1 MAIQY
6 SSTNN
11 FQTKLFNV
19 TVNEYFETVFNE
31 LVSQY
36 LLTSAKGGSGFGF
49 EKTPILQE
57 SIIEYEDMPYHIH
70 ILNGMIP
77 ALKIYERQLQENGQ
91 INHESISTLLKVL
104 LVGFTFHDLN
114 KLVGKS
120 LEDGVKEDLS
130 QLCKKLKIEN
140 FFAKW
145 KNWLNEISYVILCT
159 EKRTSGF
166 ALKYGDLKDDY
177 IQDTIKN
184 VSRLADVFASQS
196 NFDDVADFYHSIC
209 KIKYDFE
216 RLDEIM
222 DLSYISISPNIYTL
236 LSQKLLQT
244 AQNYILSTRREDI
257 LFHLR
262 NGFVFVGKALSKE
275 EQEMI
280 IDNFVNDDS
289 TFDVESLVQINSS
302 RSCQFGFV
310 SYRKLTPDLLEN
322 ILELGFNKRNK
333 IKFFEILKD
342 ANTPD
347 TKGFETIQYLIEE
360 FDLPFSS
367 KLVDEKSKKKPIN
380 EQKYFFPLVDN
391 SWQKEDENKFL
402 RLFGL
407 SRIKYLLQNK
417 RNVGKWKDELT
428 EVWDSYSILSEQ
440 QTNHFK
446 NSYSKATI
454 AGLLKSIEILE
465 NEEDLEEY
473 IILYKNEICKE
484 FEKDTSPR
492 LEEELKWFCRTFLDG
507 NFERNFNE
515 MMRSFEIPVKKE
527 MCAFTGGKAYSKYED
542 AKTHGVNA
550 LGFNN
555 RTFNKLSLKA
565 KQNKISDLFS
575 AELEIRNY
583 LQSKSDFTS
592 CIYYD
597 FCEYTIHLH
606 KENTL
611 EVLNRISKGTDAV
624 IDKANYRIEVKD
636 SKTKMDFN
644 LYNVSFENIGYNIS
658 DNVKFVLEKLEI
670 IQQTGLRIFTT
681 GIISPYIS
689 HNEIFVFENCLPI
702 IKRLGWD
709 KVRIDEIK
717 ERIKEIELLA
727 ALSKGKTK
735 RSIVSTSLL
744 LGYSQNVRAV
754 FTALAQLDDKNKN
767 QAFEKL
773 KNSIH
778 LLKRFRNYDMS
789 TMKQL
794 AEIARQMV
802 RPKSNTAS
810 QSSRIIRDALDIVKK
825 LYKEG
830 YTKTEDRETY
840 IGQICGAMEQILRSN
855 QGDSNFVKP
864 FAESVYDE
872 LFVKEWKM
880 KMPNSNRLRDWVNE
894 FAYWYKEEGWTYVRK
909 IQINIAIRTLK
920 EEQQE
925 ITEDAIIEWLKQ
937 SSSNDKK
944 AIDKYENE
952 YRTAYQT
959 IISKS

>member
-1 MAIQY
+1 MKIQY

-11 FQTKLFNV
+11 FKTKLFNV
-19 TVNEYFETVFNE
+19 TVNEYFDTVFKE
-31 LVSQY
+31 LVEKY
-36 LLTSAKGGSGFGF
+36 LLISAKGGSGFGF
-49 EKTPILQE
+49 EHSPKLQE
-57 SIIEYEDMPYHIH
+57 SIIKYEDMPYHIH

-77 ALKIYERQLQENGQ
+77 ALKIYEQQLQENGQ
-91 INHESISTLLKVL
+91 INHKSIPTLLKVL

-120 LEDGVKEDLS
+120 LEDGVNEDLI
-130 QLCKKLKIEN
+130 QLCKKLKVEG
-140 FFAKW
+140 FFKEW
-145 KNWLNEISYVILCT
+145 KSWLNEISYVILCT

-166 ALKYGDLKDDY
+166 ALKYDDLKDDY
-177 IQDTIKN
+177 VQDTIKN

-196 NFDDVADFYHSIC
+196 NFDDVADFYHSIS
-209 KIKYDFE
+209 KIKYDYE

-244 AQNYILSTRREDI
+244 AQNYILSTRKEDI

-275 EQEMI
+275 EQEI
-280 IDNFVNDDS
+280 IIENFVNDDS
-289 TFDVESLVQINSS
+289 TFDVESLVQINSR

-310 SYRKLTPDLLEN
+310 SYRKLTPS
-322 ILELGFNKRNK
+322 ILEKILEVGFRKTNQIN
-333 IKFFEILKD
+333 FFEILKD

-347 TKGFETIQYLIEE
+347 TKGFEVIQELIEE
-360 FDLPFSS
+360 YELPFNAFLP
-367 KLVDEKSKKKPIN
+367 KKNKKKPIN
-380 EQKYFFPLVDN
+380 QQVYIFLINDN
-391 SWQKEDENKFL
+391 AWDNEDHNKFL
-402 RLFGL
+402 RFFGL
-407 SRIKYLLQNK
+407 TRIKYLLQNK
-417 RNVGKWKDELT
+417 RKVKKWKNELS
-428 EVWDSYSILSEQ
+428 EVWEKSKILSEQ
-440 QTNHFK
+440 DLSYFT
-446 NSYSKATI
+446 NSYTKATI
-454 AGLLKSIEILE
+454 AALLKTIELFE
-465 NEEDLEEY
+465 NEENFELF
-473 IILYKNEICKE
+473 ITNHKKEICDE
-484 FEKDTSPR
+484 LEKDTSPR
-492 LEEELKWFCRTFLDG
+492 LEGEIKWFCNAFFDG
-507 NFERNFNE
+507 NFEKDFHE
-515 MMRSFEIPVKKE
+515 MMRSFEIPIKKE

-542 AKTHGVNA
+542 AKTHGVLA

-555 RTFNKLSLKA
+555 KTFNRLNSKA
-565 KQNKISDLFS
+565 KKNNISDLFS
-575 AELEIRNY
+575 SELEIRNY

-611 EVLNRISKGTDAV
+611 EVLNRISKGTGAV
-624 IDKANYRIEVKD
+624 IDKTNYRIEVKD

-658 DNVKFVLEKLEI
+658 DNVKFVLERLEI

-689 HNEIFVFENCLPI
+689 HKEIFVFENSLPI

-709 KVRIDEIK
+709 KVRIDEVK
-717 ERIKEIELLA
+717 ERIQEIELLK
-727 ALSKGKTK
+727 ALSKGKT
-735 RSIVSTSLL
+735 RQTVSTSLI
-744 LGYSQNVRAV
+744 LGYSQNVRTV
-754 FTALAQLDDKNKN
+754 FTAFAQLEKDK
-767 QAFEKL
+767 EKTREL
-773 KNSIH
+773 LQNSIH
-778 LLKRFRNYDMS
+778 ILKRFRNYDMS

-802 RPKSNTAS
+802 RPKSTTAS

-830 YTKTEDRETY
+830 KTSAEYRDTN
-840 IGQICGAMEQILRSN
+840 IGQISGAMEQILRTN
-855 QGDSNFVKP
+855 QGDSDFVQP

-872 LFVKEWKM
+872 LFVKEWNRKI
-880 KMPNSNRLRDWVNE
+880 PNTNRIRDWINE
-894 FAYWYKEEGWTYVRK
+894 FAFWYKAEGKKDSER
-909 IQINIAIRTLK
+909 INQLVVNKAIKSMGKKALK
-920 EEQQE
+920 V
-925 ITEDAIIEWLKQ
+925 TEDTVIDWLKQ
-937 SSSNDKK
+937 SKSNDNK

-952 YRTAYQT
+952 YRTAYQN